1 VAISGSPGVGKS
13 TFIEALGVALT
24 ARGERLAVLAID
36 PSSPRTGGAIL
47 GDKTRMSG
55 LAASPLAYVR
65 PTPSAGALGG
75 VARRTDEAVVLVE
88 AAGYPTVLVESVGV
102 GQSEAAAASV
112 ADALVL
118 LVPPA
123 AGDGLQAAK
132 RGLLDLADIVVVH
145 KAAAAPGAGGAAA
158 AATAA
163 ASAAAA
169 AAGGPLPS
177 AAARSTRQDYA
188 AALSLLRSR
197 RRGWRPRVVLCDSA
211 VAVAAAGR
219 APPPP
224 SPSPP
229 TPPLPAAAAAD
240 AEAVLRPI
248 DVWDAHVLPL
258 WRALSRPPAA
268 ALLAHRAASREAWAV
283 AELRERLAAAAAA
296 DGPTAAALA
305 TLRPRLARGEVTPR
319 VAAARLA
326 DVFLGG
332 RLEGGG

>member
-36 PSSPRTGGAIL
+36 PSSPRSGGAIL
-47 GDKTRMSG
+47 GDKTRMAG

-75 VARRTDEAVVLVE
+75 VARRTDEAVMLVE
-88 AAGYPTVLVESVGV
+88 AAGYPTVLIESVGV

-132 RGLLDLADIVVVH
+132 RGVLDLADIVVVH
-145 KAAAAPGAGGAAA
+145 KAAAAAAAGAAAPATAA

-163 ASAAAA
+163 A
-169 AAGGPLPS
+169 GPPPS

-211 VAVAAAGR
+211 AATAVGAR

-224 SPSPP
+224 PP
-229 TPPLPAAAAAD
+229 AASAAAAAAD
-240 AEAVLRPI
+240 AAAVLRPI

-305 TLRPRLARGEVTPR
+305 ALRPRLARGEVTPR

-332 RLEGGG
+332 RPGAGG